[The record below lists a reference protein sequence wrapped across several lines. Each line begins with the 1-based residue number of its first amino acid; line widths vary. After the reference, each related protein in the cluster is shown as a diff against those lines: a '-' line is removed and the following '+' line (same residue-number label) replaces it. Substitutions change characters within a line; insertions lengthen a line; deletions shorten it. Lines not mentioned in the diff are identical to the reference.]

1 MIPSSDYKGY
11 TICEEDGACQQFGDA
26 PNLGDF
32 AAGSAADPLVAVAG
46 TPDGGGMWGLHA
58 DNTTSA
64 VGDAINPANPNVSD
78 HNTPMVSLIAA
89 NGPALT
95 DSSLFVVGLDGQ
107 VVAVGVQS
115 VGDAF
120 TQPTNAQGVASIVVT
135 SLGTAT
141 TTMTARDV
149 SSGATSNQLQT
160 TWIVPPGYW
169 MTGADGGVFSFGDAT
184 YMGSTGAQHLNK
196 PIVDMAATP
205 DGGGYYLVAS
215 DGGVFTFGDAT
226 FYGST
231 GAQRLNEP
239 IVGMAVT
246 PDGGGYYLVASDGG
260 VFTFGDA
267 TFYGSTGAQRLNKP
281 IVGMASTSDGGG
293 YWLVASDGGI
303 FTFGDATFY
312 GSTGA
317 QHLNQPIVGMAT
329 PDDGGYW
336 LVASDGGIFTF
347 GDAPFFG
354 STGAQHLNK
363 PIIGLAPTADTG
375 GYWLFASDGGVFS
388 FGDATFAGSLGAQRL
403 NAPIVGAASVPFPLL
418 DLSAASTHPH
428 HRLTKSSIESVLV
441 RKGIDWAG

>member
-1 MIPSSDYKGY
+1 
-11 TICEEDGACQQFGDA
+11 
-26 PNLGDF
+26 
-32 AAGSAADPLVAVAG
+32 LVAVAG
-46 TPDGGGMWGLHA
+46 TPDRGGIWGLHA

-78 HNTPMVSLIAA
+78 HNTPMVSLVAA
-89 NGPALT
+89 NGPGLA

-107 VVAVGVQS
+107 VVAVGVGS

-120 TQPTNAQGVASIVVT
+120 TQPTNAQGIASIVVT

-149 SSGATSNQLQT
+149 NSGATSNQLQT

-169 MTGADGGVFSFGDAT
+169 MTGADGGVFTFGDAT

-196 PIVDMAATP
+196 PIV
-205 DGGGYYLVAS
+205 
-215 DGGVFTFGDAT
+215 
-226 FYGST
+226 
-231 GAQRLNEP
+231 
-239 IVGMAVT
+239 GMATT